1 MKPQP
6 FELYRARSIAEA
18 LALTQEHGNDC
29 LLLAGGQSLLP
40 MLNMRLAGAAAVLDI
55 SGVTALRGIDVQTD
69 FILIGALTRHV
80 DIERSAELRQV
91 CPLLVDAIRHV
102 AHAAIRNRGTIGG
115 SACLA
120 HPSAELPGCLLAL
133 DAQIVLASA
142 ARGERRVGAED
153 FFRGV
158 FTTAR
163 LADEVMLRVEIPR
176 RTPTLH
182 WFGEHSRRQG
192 DFCVVGLALHAHL
205 LNGAL
210 VDARAVLIGMVD
222 RPIRLR
228 SLEGSLMHFD
238 HTSARGSVSQ
248 LVAGLAG
255 VSDDLHHSAAAKRHI
270 ATQLVLQG
278 LEAFARRAREP
289 QHA

>member
-1 MKPQP
+1 MKPQT
-6 FELYRARSIAEA
+6 FELHRAHSIAEA
-18 LALTQEHGNDC
+18 LALAQEHGDDC
-29 LLLAGGQSLLP
+29 VLLAGGQSLMP
-40 MLNMRLAGAAAVLDI
+40 MLNMRLVGSATVLDI
-55 SGVTALRGIDVQTD
+55 SGVTALRGIDVHTD
-69 FILIGALTRHV
+69 VILIGALTRHV
-80 DIERSAELRQV
+80 DIERSVELKQV

-163 LADEVMLRVEIPR
+163 QADEVMLRVEIPR
-176 RTPTLH
+176 RMPTLH
-182 WFGEHSRRQG
+182 WFGEYSRRQG
-192 DFCVVGLALHAHL
+192 DFCVAGLALHAHP

-210 VDARAVLIGMVD
+210 VDARAVLIGVED

-228 SLEGSLMHFD
+228 ALEGSLLHFD
-238 HTSARGSVSQ
+238 RASARNSVSQ
-248 LVAGLAG
+248 VVAGLTG
-255 VSDDLHHSAAAKRHI
+255 VGDDLHHSAAAKRHI
-270 ATQLVLQG
+270 ATELVLQG
-278 LEAFARRAREP
+278 LEAFARRAGEP